1 MNYTSDDE
9 IDSLL
14 KEFENKTL
22 PKRLWTHHAHLTA
35 GMYYLYRFNFYEALC
50 MIKARI
56 MSYNEAVGGVNSPS
70 EGYHETLTV
79 YWLKVLDQFMSDKR
93 TRPLFEICNSFLHSP
108 FSDKELPFQHYGR
121 ERLMSVEARAT
132 WIGD

>member
-1 MNYTSDDE
+1 MNYTSNEE
-9 IDSLL
+9 IDSLI

-22 PKRLWTHHAHLTA
+22 PKSLWTHHAHLTA
-35 GMYYLYRFNFYEALC
+35 GMYYLHRYDFYATLC
-50 MIKARI
+50 IMKARI
-56 MSYNEAVGGVNSPS
+56 ITYNESVGGVNSPS

-93 TRPLFEICNSFLHSP
+93 TRPLFEICNSFLNSTY
-108 FSDKELPFQHYGR
+108 SNKELPFQHYGR